1 MYLQNSMMKKTL
13 STQFRQFVGILLVQ
27 LAFVGCVSNFKRA
40 DCNKLGG
47 MVDYLPTHDRICRRG
62 FLVEHSPNFKTPVW
76 VIEELTPQHISNMA
90 FPKRA
95 LGWVFGTLSFQEDPD
110 LLPGR
115 KSTLDDYKDIPFQ
128 RGHMVPAADM
138 ARDEDAMKQTFYL
151 SNVAPQ
157 LKSFNTGIWVEL
169 EKSIRQLAKSGR
181 TLMVITGPVFE
192 EPVTRIGGNAVAVPT
207 QFFKIVLDTKDSAIT
222 AFLVPH
228 VEVNSNKSPAEFKT
242 NLKNLESRV
251 GTVFFPSLGLQKYE
265 LPTVSSDE
273 SPWN

>member
-1 MYLQNSMMKKTL
+1 MHIPNSMMKKTIH
-13 STQFRQFVGILLVQ
+13 TQFWRPVSILLVQ
-27 LAFVGCVSNFKRA
+27 LVFVGCASNLKPA
-40 DCNKLGG
+40 DCSKLGG

-76 VIEELTPQHISNMA
+76 VIEELTPQHISYMA

-95 LGWVFGTLSFQEDPD
+95 IGWAFGTLSFQEDPD

-138 ARDEDAMKQTFYL
+138 VRDEDAMKQTFYL

-169 EKSIRQLAKSGR
+169 EKSVRQLAKSGR
-181 TLMVITGPVFE
+181 NLIVITGPVFE
-192 EPVTRIGGNAVAVPT
+192 EPVARIGGNSVAIPT
-207 QFFKIVLDTKDSAIT
+207 QFFKIVLDTKSSALT

-228 VEVNSNKSPAEFKT
+228 MEVNSNKSPAEFKT

-251 GTVFFPSLGLQKYE
+251 GTVFFPRLGSQKYE
-265 LPTVSSDE
+265 LPSISWDE
-273 SPWN
+273 